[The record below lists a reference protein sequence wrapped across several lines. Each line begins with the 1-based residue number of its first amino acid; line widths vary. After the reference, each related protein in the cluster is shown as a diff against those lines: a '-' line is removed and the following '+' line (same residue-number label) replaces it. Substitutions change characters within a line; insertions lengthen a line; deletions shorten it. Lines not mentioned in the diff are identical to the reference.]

1 MNETINWLTA
11 LHYEH
16 ENSYLEMKGKCHD
29 CCQPVTV
36 LSTMHEGDEI
46 NVTGGGAIYKVEGIE
61 TPFFKCDVCFEKDS
75 TLRNYQPCEV
85 WSRVV
90 GYLRPVKQ
98 YNKGKQEEWKMRK
111 NFVVE
116 D

>member
-1 MNETINWLTA
+1 MNETVDWLTR
-11 LHYEH
+11 LHYEYKK
-16 ENSYLEMKGKCHD
+16 SYLEFNSICND
-29 CCQPVTV
+29 CKEKVSV

-46 NVTGGGAIYKVEGIE
+46 NVTGGVIYKIEGIE
-61 TPFFKCDVCFEKDS
+61 KPFFKCNSCFEKDNV
-75 TLRNYQPCEV
+75 LRNYQPCEV